1 MLENGSAGTTSSAG
15 GGASGYRPEQTT
27 QQTAVSPAS
36 TSVGETDLTH
46 RARSAAIDVAR
57 EARPWREDQNWWVVG
72 IEGLVVL
79 LVGIYAAVQPE
90 NAAGIIRQLIAFVLL
105 VISAGRIIEGFRF
118 RTSAAAPWA
127 VLRGGVG
134 ITVAAL
140 TLLSPLSQYIQ
151 GDGSRQI
158 LGVGL
163 LAYGVLGIIGSLAV
177 SGERRYRWGA
187 LAGDVLAVVLG
198 LLTLTREPGE
208 LAGGQVFT
216 WVLIA
221 GGAAL
226 LVLAFVIRSRVPS
239 EA

>member
-1 MLENGSAGTTSSAG
+1 M
-15 GGASGYRPEQTT
+15 
-27 QQTAVSPAS
+27 
-36 TSVGETDLTH
+36 
-46 RARSAAIDVAR
+46 
-57 EARPWREDQNWWVVG
+57 
-72 IEGLVVL
+72 
-79 LVGIYAAVQPE
+79 
-90 NAAGIIRQLIAFVLL
+90 
-105 VISAGRIIEGFRF
+105 
-118 RTSAAAPWA
+118 
-127 VLRGGVG
+127 
-134 ITVAAL
+134 
-140 TLLSPLSQYIQ
+140 
-151 GDGSRQI
+151 
-158 LGVGL
+158 